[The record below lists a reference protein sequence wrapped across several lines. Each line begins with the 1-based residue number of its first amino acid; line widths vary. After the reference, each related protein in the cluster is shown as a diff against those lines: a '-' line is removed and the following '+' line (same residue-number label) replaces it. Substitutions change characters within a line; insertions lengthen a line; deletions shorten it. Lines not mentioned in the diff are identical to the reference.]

1 MQPIS
6 PKPTRDL
13 DPDFVA
19 ISAEWPSLNCLSWLF
34 SSPIAHHGSPGGQLD
49 PSLSNMLAR
58 RQPEDARIRHLA
70 VGQKTMVSR
79 LRVAGDIGQ
88 AVLHERLGRLQCA
101 MGARTLPVSSTDS
114 ASDSSCASEPR
125 CARRASDSSCA
136 SDPRCAK
143 PEFAM
148 GGSDLASLWQ
158 CRANLHPRFSSLA
171 KSDHAMCREKQWGQG
186 MIQPIS
192 PRS

>member
-1 MQPIS
+1 MAHLADNSIHHCPTCWHDDN
-6 PKPTRDL
+6 PK
-13 DPDFVA
+13 
-19 ISAEWPSLNCLSWLF
+19 
-34 SSPIAHHGSPGGQLD
+34 
-49 PSLSNMLAR
+49 MLAFAIL
-58 RQPEDARIRHLA
+58 QL
-70 VGQKTMVSR
+70 VKTMVSR

-158 CRANLHPRFSSLA
+158 CRASLHQRFSSLHGDLREA
-171 KSDHAMCREKQWGQG
+171 LWFSHQPHWICETSLEKQCEKTMREKQWGQG
-186 MIQPIS
+186 MMQPIS
-192 PRS
+192 PHS